1 MLKTIINTLLFLTPI
16 LVMIFIAL
24 FQRKTKKLSYEVILD
39 IPLVTVSSKI
49 KDKIRIYFDSKVVE
63 NPQLVIVR
71 FTNTGNQPISKSD
84 FEENIV
90 LKFSDISQ
98 IIQCDAS
105 ELFPENLRL
114 EFNHDQN
121 SVTINPLLI
130 NERESFNL
138 NLIIDNHN
146 FDFYI
151 IDRIKGLRVEKYKEP
166 FFISSTWFNILL
178 TLSVYLLIIFLI
190 LYNLEPVAT
199 PEGFINRLNNI
210 PIYVLMT
217 VPTILVLNF
226 YPSMYRFIRKIKY
239 SRR

>member
-1 MLKTIINTLLFLTPI
+1 MLKTITNTLLFLTPI

-39 IPLVTVSSKI
+39 TPLVTVSSKI
-49 KDKIRIYFDSKVVE
+49 KDKIRIYFDNKVVD

-84 FEENIV
+84 FEENII